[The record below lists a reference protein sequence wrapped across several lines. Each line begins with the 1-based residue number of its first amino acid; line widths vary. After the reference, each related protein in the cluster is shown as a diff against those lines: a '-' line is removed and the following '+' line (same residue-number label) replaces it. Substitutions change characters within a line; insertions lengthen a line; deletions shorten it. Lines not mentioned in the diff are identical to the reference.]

1 MTSRVQ
7 SAGGEPR
14 QRRLPNLLSLFVCEP
29 RERNSNNSETSGP
42 APGAPLSPIML
53 STGEAQVRTAA
64 AKQTVDLAMRELQW
78 HVNNLGALTAT
89 GTRLAGFSHFAT
101 CFMLGTP
108 GVKLGFH
115 ARVAAEDVA
124 FASVA
129 CCVLATCCFVV
140 AVVRS
145 LASTIYGTTF
155 ALHAGNG
162 AVEAANRRLGTQF
175 RATAAFFLAGVVAL
189 MLALLL
195 LACSSVAYG
204 AGSGTAASWPKAATL
219 ALSVC
224 AVTTALL
231 LLPRKDAARYIL
243 RAAGAIEVEVEMMA
257 GVGARAGGS
266 DAGECSAAAAA
277 AMGARLV
284 SAAGA
289 VVLKHGRK
297 GTAHRRVLRCDGAA
311 GTLTWASEGESAGT
325 PRAAQSVALGRT
337 ELRTDA
343 TTEVLR
349 RTGTEQSRNRYLSLV
364 GGRLDGAPTLDLECS
379 SREERD
385 ALLEALQALLA
396 RPVGVGGVNPGV

>member
-1 MTSRVQ
+1 
-7 SAGGEPR
+7 
-14 QRRLPNLLSLFVCEP
+14 
-29 RERNSNNSETSGP
+29 
-42 APGAPLSPIML
+42 ML
-53 STGEAQVRTAA
+53 STGEAQVRMAA
-64 AKQTVDLAMRELQW
+64 AKQTVDVAMRELQW
-78 HVNNLGALTAT
+78 HVDNLGALTAT

-115 ARVAAEDVA
+115 ARVAAEDGA

-129 CCVLATCCFVV
+129 CSVLATCCFVV

-145 LASTIYGTTF
+145 LASTIFGTTF
-155 ALHAGNG
+155 ALHAGDG

-175 RATAAFFLAGVVAL
+175 HATAAFFLAGVVAL

-195 LACSSVAYG
+195 LVCSSVAYG
-204 AGSGTAASWPKAATL
+204 AGSGAAASWPKAATL

-231 LLPRKDAARYIL
+231 LLPRKDAARYVL

-257 GVGARAGGS
+257 GVGGARAGGS
-266 DAGECSAAAAA
+266 EAGACSAAAAA

-284 SAAGA
+284 SAAGV

-297 GTAHRRVLRCDGAA
+297 GAAHRRVLRCDVAA
-311 GTLTWASEGESAGT
+311 GTLAWASEGESAGT
-325 PRAAQSVALGRT
+325 PSAAHSVALGRT

-343 TTEVLR
+343 ATEVLR
-349 RTGTEQSRNRYLSLV
+349 RTGTEQGGNRYLSLV

-385 ALLEALQALLA
+385 ALLEAIQALLA
-396 RPVGVGGVNPGV
+396 RPVGVVGVNPGV